1 MHAQPHIKQKNEIK
15 NISAVHKTWRT
26 VNVRSR
32 VRKQFIY
39 VLFQLMST
47 CAEVA
52 QRLNYWPPNRSILEG
67 RGFESRRQLF
77 FFFSNIHTS
86 DKLEIFFG
94 GRVFS
99 DSQPR
104 SQDAILFTMAKA
116 LCTGQRHYNRVHYN
130 YYI

>member
-1 MHAQPHIKQKNEIK
+1 MKTVYTPWVNAMSAAFTTLLREPSERNSGPSQLSKKNRLIQKK
-15 NISAVHKTWRT
+15 SWT
-26 VNVRSR
+26 
-32 VRKQFIY
+32 
-39 VLFQLMST
+39 LF
-47 CAEVA
+47 
-52 QRLNYWPPNRSILEG
+52 
-67 RGFESRRQLF
+67 
-77 FFFSNIHTS
+77 NIHTS

-130 YYI
+130 YHI

>member
-1 MHAQPHIKQKNEIK
+1 MCRSSASVKLLASESV
-15 NISAVHKTWRT
+15 NIV
-26 VNVRSR
+26 
-32 VRKQFIY
+32 
-39 VLFQLMST
+39 
-47 CAEVA
+47 
-52 QRLNYWPPNRSILEG
+52 EG

-77 FFFSNIHTS
+77 FSFLFFNIHTS

-130 YYI
+130 YHI